1 MAYISQETKKELT
14 PAIKAVLKKHGM
26 KGTVSTRYC
35 SELNVNIT
43 SGVLDLLGYWN
54 KYKNRSRK
62 LQNLPIINDED
73 FSISHPIVPPSCE
86 EYYDNKIENFISE
99 LLSAMKTSEWS
110 DKTNPYDDYVDIS
123 YCVSIKVG
131 RYDKPYLLAS

>member
-26 KGTVSTRYC
+26 KGTVSIRYGTG
-35 SELNVNIT
+35 LNVNIT

-54 KYKNRSRK
+54 KYMNRNRK

-73 FSISHPIVPPSCE
+73 FSIDHPIVPPSCE

-99 LLSAMKTSEWS
+99 LLSAMKTSEWADKS
-110 DKTNPYDDYVDIS
+110 DVMSDYFNIT
-123 YCVSIKVG
+123 YYVSINVG
-131 RYDKPYLLAS
+131 RYDKPYFLAS

>member
-26 KGTVSTRYC
+26 KGTVSIRDC
-35 SELNVNIT
+35 QGLNVNIS

-54 KYKNRSRK
+54 KYMNRNRRI
-62 LQNLPIINDED
+62 QNLPIINDKD
-73 FSISHPIVPPSCE
+73 FSISHPIVDPYFE
-86 EYYDNKIENFISE
+86 EYHDNKIENFISE

-123 YCVSIKVG
+123 YYVSINVG
-131 RYDKPYLLAS
+131 RYDKPYLLTN